1 MKNLEIEEPS
11 HALKMLVRC
20 LDLRTKGRRSPLPE
34 ETLAVEN
41 RDVTNVK
48 L

>member
-1 MKNLEIEEPS
+1 MKKPS
-11 HALKMLVRC
+11 HALKMLVRR
-20 LDLRTKGRRSPLPE
+20 LELRTKGRRSPLPE
-34 ETLAVEN
+34 GTLAVEN